1 VPDSA
6 RCTRGLLVSVEGISG
21 AGKTHLTRRVAATMP
36 GGQPLILEEFS
47 ARKAGSAR
55 DDDLGR
61 AILRGLS
68 AASGGDVFLRG
79 GAPRAET
86 LLLTAI
92 KTHDID
98 AVGPALADG
107 RTVIEGRGPDSIAVY
122 QAAILHPRS
131 DLAAASAA
139 RQIVAFT
146 AKWRPLPD
154 LTILITDEPARAI
167 ARTRSRGD
175 RYDPA
180 DQHLLHRVARLYD
193 RLAADAGDRIRVLDR
208 RYLDENAAV
217 TSMRQ
222 WILSAQQSPRPCR
235 PASWLASAGIGSS
248 GPCATCRAPLTAQ
261 A

>member
-1 VPDSA
+1 MPDPAS
-6 RCTRGLLVSVEGISG
+6 CTRGLLVSVEGISG
-21 AGKTHLTRRVAATMP
+21 VGKTHLTRRVTATMP
-36 GGQPLILEEFS
+36 GDQPLILEEFS
-47 ARKAGSAR
+47 ARRASDAR

-61 AILRGLS
+61 AILHAVS
-68 AASGGDVFLRG
+68 AASGGDAFLRG

-92 KTHDID
+92 KTHDLD

-139 RQIVAFT
+139 RQILAFT

-154 LTILITDEPARAI
+154 LTILIIDEPARAI

-175 RYDPA
+175 RYNPA
-180 DQHLLHRVARLYD
+180 DQQLLHRVAHLYD
-193 RLAADAGDRIRVLDR
+193 RLGATADRIRVLDR
-208 RYLDENAAV
+208 RFRDENEAV
-217 TSMRQ
+217 AQMRQ
-222 WILSAQQSPRPCR
+222 WILSAQRSPRPCR
-235 PASWLASAGIGSS
+235 PAPWLASARIR
-248 GPCATCRAPLTAQ
+248 PTRECIYCRAPLTGQ